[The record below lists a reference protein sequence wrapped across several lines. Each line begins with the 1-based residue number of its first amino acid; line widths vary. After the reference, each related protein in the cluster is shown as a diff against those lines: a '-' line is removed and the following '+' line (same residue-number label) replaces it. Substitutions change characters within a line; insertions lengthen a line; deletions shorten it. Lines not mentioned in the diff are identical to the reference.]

1 MIKIIEEALRLAERG
16 EPFVIATVVRTTG
29 STPQKAGAKLL
40 VRQDGSCV
48 GTLGGGCIEGEIW
61 SKAKIILREQG
72 CPVFLRYDLNEAF
85 AARDGLVC
93 GGAMFFFMDVISDT
107 RVFLPFMREIAQA
120 IHGGKPVALATV
132 VNALHGKS
140 CLGAKL
146 LVRED
151 DSQQGTMGDSELE
164 QEAHALGKAVL
175 AHGSNECFQTKD
187 GTEIFVEGYTTP
199 PTLVLMGGG
208 HVNKAVSLL
217 AASVGFRIYVI
228 DDRPEFANAERF
240 PEAIGIVVSDYS
252 TGLAGVPVNRN
263 TAIVIATRGHRYD
276 DSALAAAVQTDAG
289 YVGLLGSKRKTLEIY
304 KSLLKEKVPHERI
317 REVRAPIGLNIGAV
331 TPEELAVSIM
341 SEIIMVRRG
350 GDGAPMKM
358 QIGSAGFQPAGLL
371 S

>member
-61 SKAKIILREQG
+61 SKAKIILRDHG
-72 CPVFLRYDLNEAF
+72 APVFLRYDLNEAF

-93 GGAMFFFMDVISDT
+93 GGTMFFFMDVIFDT
-107 RVFLPFMREIAQA
+107 RVFLPFMREIALA

-132 VNALHGKS
+132 VNVLHEKS
-140 CLGAKL
+140 GLGAKL

-151 DSQQGTMGDSELE
+151 DSLQGTLDDRELE
-164 QEAHALGKAVL
+164 QEAHALGKTVIT
-175 AHGSNECFQTKD
+175 HGSSKCFKTKD
-187 GTEIFVEGYTTP
+187 GTEVFVEGYTTP

-208 HVNKAVSLL
+208 HVSKAVSLL

-228 DDRPEFANAERF
+228 DDRPAFANAERF

-252 TGLAGVPVNRN
+252 TGLESVPVNRN

-276 DSALAAAVQTDAG
+276 DSALAAAVRTDAG
-289 YVGLLGSKRKTLEIY
+289 YVGLLGSERKTLEIY

-331 TPEELAVSIM
+331 TPEELAVSIV

-350 GDGAPMKM
+350 GNGAPMKM
-358 QIGSAGFQPAGLL
+358 QIRSASFQPAGFH

>member
-1 MIKIIEEALRLAERG
+1 MIYLNEEALRLTERE

-29 STPQKAGAKLL
+29 STPQKPGAKLL

-61 SKAKIILREQG
+61 SKAKIMLREQG
-72 CPVFLRYDLNEAF
+72 SPTFLRYDLNEAF

-93 GGAMFFFMDVISDT
+93 GGAMFFFMDAISDT
-107 RVFLPFMREIAQA
+107 HLFHPFIREIAQA
-120 IHGGKPVALATV
+120 IQGGKPVALATV
-132 VNALHGKS
+132 VNALHEKS
-140 CLGAKL
+140 VLGAKL

-151 DSQQGTMGDSELE
+151 DSLLGTLGSHELE
-164 QEAHALGKAVL
+164 QEARTLGKTVL
-175 AHGSNECFQTKD
+175 ANGSSTSFQTKD
-187 GTEIFVEGYTTP
+187 GMEIFVEGYTTP

-217 AASVGFRIYVI
+217 AATMDFRTYVI
-228 DDRPEFANAERF
+228 DDRPEFANTERF
-240 PEAIGIVVSDYS
+240 PEVTGIVVSDYS
-252 TGLAGVPVNRN
+252 AGLSSVPVNRN

-276 DSALAAAVQTDAG
+276 DSALAAAVRTDAG
-289 YVGLLGSKRKTLEIY
+289 YIGLLGSKRKTLEIY
-304 KSLLKEKVPHERI
+304 KSLLKENVPHERI

-341 SEIIMVRRG
+341 AEIIMVRRG
-350 GDGAPMKM
+350 GNGAPMKM
-358 QIGSAGFQPAGLL
+358 QIGSAGIQPAGFR